1 MDYISTRN
9 NQKNFSFKEVFLK
22 GLADD
27 GGLFVPKSIKQFK
40 KEDLYNLKNLSYNN
54 LAAEIIYPFIG
65 DFMSKDNLKSFSY
78 NDLAAEVIYPFI
90 GDFMSK
96 DELISLISKSYSNF
110 RSNDVVKI
118 SNIGNLKVLEL
129 FHGPTLAFKDI
140 AMQLI
145 GNFYQYHLGQD
156 LSLIHI

>member
-1 MDYISTRN
+1 MKYISTRN
-9 NQKNFSFKEVFLK
+9 NQKNFFFKDVFLK

-40 KEDLYNLKNLSYNN
+40 KDELDNFKSLSYND

-65 DFMSKDNLKSFSY
+65 DFML
-78 NDLAAEVIYPFI
+78 
-90 GDFMSK
+90 K
-96 DELISLISKSYSNF
+96 DELISIIKKSYSNF
-110 RSNDVVKI
+110 RSDDVVKI
-118 SNIGNLKVLEL
+118 SKLGNLEVLEL

-145 GNFYQYHLGQD
+145 GNFYQHHLNRNQKKINIAYGW
-156 LSLIHI
+156 